1 GNFINQEVLGTV
13 TAVPWAIVFGHP
25 IDGSVPAPRHPA
37 QLYEAL
43 FYCLT
48 FLVFWRLFPR
58 LLHPVGRLA
67 GLFFIVTFGFRFL
80 VEYVKEEQSYIFG
93 SAWITMGQLLSVP
106 LILFGIT
113 LLLLRKGR
121 EESAD
126 LKAS

>member
-1 GNFINQEVLGTV
+1 
-13 TAVPWAIVFGHP
+13 
-25 IDGSVPAPRHPA
+25 
-37 QLYEAL
+37 
-43 FYCLT
+43 
-48 FLVFWRLFPR
+48 
-58 LLHPVGRLA
+58 VGRLA

-113 LLLLRKGR
+113 LLLIRKGR
-121 EESAD
+121 KESAD